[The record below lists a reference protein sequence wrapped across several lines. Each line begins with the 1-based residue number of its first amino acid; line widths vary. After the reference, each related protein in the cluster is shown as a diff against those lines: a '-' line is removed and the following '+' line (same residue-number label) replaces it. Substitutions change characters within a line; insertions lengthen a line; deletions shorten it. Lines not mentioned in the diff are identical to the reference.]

1 MNSLVEKILRQPTAV
16 QLLEQLSAR
25 IKAEHQRRQEFYAW
39 VDEYTKAEFINGE
52 VIVHSPVKRM
62 HWKTTDLLSSLLS
75 IYCRVNNF
83 GTIGTEKVMIS
94 LTRNDYEPDIVFFK
108 KEKAEKFTENQVLF
122 PAPDFVVEIVSKK
135 TEKTDRTLKKADYA
149 AHGIQEYWI
158 IDPEKQIVEQYLLL
172 QPTDTEYFEPNKY
185 NVGEEIS
192 SKAIEGFS
200 IPVAA
205 IFDAKE
211 NIAAMKKL
219 GLIK

>member
-52 VIVHSPVKRM
+52 VIVHSPAKRK
-62 HWKTTDLLSSLLS
+62 HLNATKLLSRLIS
-75 IYCRVNNF
+75 IYADISSSGETF
-83 GTIGTEKVMIS
+83 YEKAMIS

-108 KEKAEKFTENQVLF
+108 KEKAEKFSENQVLF

-158 IDPEKQIVEQYLLL
+158 IDPEKQIVKQYLLL
-172 QPTDTEYFEPNKY
+172 QPTDTEYFEPYKY

-192 SKAIEGFS
+192 SKVIEGFS